1 MINKI
6 GNLFNDSITKYS
18 NISIII
24 GKINIKT
31 NPNDLIGLYVNSE
44 LRGKTNI
51 IKIENEYWFN
61 LSAYCNGVLEK
72 ANLVYF
78 DSIKNTNIN
87 CLEIEISNGKS
98 IGTMNDPINIFDTQ
112 INNSLVHEITYENAN
127 LEISLLTKNIDL
139 NNIILK
145 LNDKKLYNL
154 EVNNFCLNEKVTIPF
169 KSNIQQEITFEIDES
184 DINAVSNKVVY
195 ILPGQNI
202 SINLNLHKEFDYKFC
217 LDCLEI
223 NKNENMI
230 CLRCNSEL
238 EYLDHNKNEI
248 EQKIKNRIRNNDKI
262 IKENKNKIN
271 KIEDTYQ
278 SKIKY
283 NKNLIKIYEN
293 RIREIKFLLKRG
305 LVKNISY
312 DEYQKKINKIEI
324 ELSQLNIN
332 FGSEKNLLSNEN
344 LDFENENKRIKDI
357 DLNRNL
363 SKFILLI
370 SDNINETI
378 ENDNKDDI
386 IHIKKDEKSF
396 NR

>member
-1 MINKI
+1 
-6 GNLFNDSITKYS
+6 
-18 NISIII
+18 
-24 GKINIKT
+24 
-31 NPNDLIGLYVNSE
+31 
-44 LRGKTNI
+44 
-51 IKIENEYWFN
+51 
-61 LSAYCNGVLEK
+61 
-72 ANLVYF
+72 
-78 DSIKNTNIN
+78 
-87 CLEIEISNGKS
+87 
-98 IGTMNDPINIFDTQ
+98 
-112 INNSLVHEITYENAN
+112 
-127 LEISLLTKNIDL
+127 
-139 NNIILK
+139 
-145 LNDKKLYNL
+145 
-154 EVNNFCLNEKVTIPF
+154 
-169 KSNIQQEITFEIDES
+169 SNIQQEITFEIDES

-386 IHIKKDEKSF
+386 IHIKKDDIVPIQKQVVIRSNTNLESENISVTK
-396 NR
+396 NTDLENITLNNKR